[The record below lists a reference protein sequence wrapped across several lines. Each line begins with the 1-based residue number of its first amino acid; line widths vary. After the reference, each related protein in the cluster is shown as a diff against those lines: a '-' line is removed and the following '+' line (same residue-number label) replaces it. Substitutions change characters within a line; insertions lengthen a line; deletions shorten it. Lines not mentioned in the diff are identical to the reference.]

1 MVECVTVAAPLIPNN
16 QDVYRGMRNPSWSKR
31 GVVSYLAFM
40 LRPATAQFPIEQ
52 ELSLGLTIDAAIDE
66 LREHFGV
73 GKLPVLAIHALPHGL
88 TVRETVGEPLKADLF
103 GLPLFST
110 DPLQRDLAV
119 TMATDLANLAHLV
132 PLSPIQQ

>member
-1 MVECVTVAAPLIPNN
+1 MVECVMAAAPLIPNN
-16 QDVYRGMRNPSWSKR
+16 QQVYRGMRNPSWSKR
-31 GVVSYLAFM
+31 GVVSHLAFM
-40 LRPATAQFPIEQ
+40 LRPATPEFPIEE

-73 GKLPVLAIHALPHGL
+73 GELSVLAIHDLPHGL
-88 TVRETVGEPLKADLF
+88 TVREAGEPLKADLF

-110 DPLQRDLAV
+110 DSHQRDLAV

-132 PLSPIQQ
+132 PLNPAPQ